1 MTRRRCAITGVLLA
15 VLLTVS
21 TAGCASSGSA
31 APDDGRIRIVA
42 STEVYGSIAESIG
55 GDRVNVTSIIDAPG
69 MDPHSYEADA
79 RVQLALA
86 RADLVIENGGGYDD
100 FMATLLDGARNP
112 DATVI
117 NVTDLSGYGRDE
129 AFNEH
134 LWYDFPTMVTLVDEL
149 VAALSERDAASSDA
163 YRSAGDDLVN
173 SLNGL
178 MARESALKSAH
189 EGKGVAITEP
199 VPLYLLE
206 ASGLVDR
213 TPPAFSEAIEE
224 GTDVAPA
231 VLRETLDL
239 FAGRA
244 VSLLAYNDQ
253 TTGPETEKVKA
264 AAADAGIP
272 VVGVAETLPEG
283 VGYVDWMTSI
293 LVAVETALS

>member
-1 MTRRRCAITGVLLA
+1 MTALV
-15 VLLTVS
+15 TVGA
-21 TAGCASSGSA
+21 TGCAPPGSA
-31 APDDGRIRIVA
+31 ATDDGRIRIVA
-42 STEVYGSIAESIG
+42 STDVYGSIAESIG
-55 GDRVNVTSIIDAPG
+55 GDLVDVTSIIDDPA

-79 RVQLALA
+79 RVQLALS

-100 FMATLLDGARNP
+100 FMGVLLDGVSNS

-117 NVTDLSGYGRDE
+117 NVTDLSGYDRDT

-149 VAALSERDAASSDA
+149 VAELAKRDAASEDA

-173 SLNGL
+173 SLEGL

-213 TPPAFSEAIEE
+213 TPPGFSEAIEE

-231 VLRETLDL
+231 VLKETLDL
-239 FAGRA
+239 FAGEA
-244 VSLLAYNDQ
+244 VSLLAYNEQ
-253 TTGPETEKVKA
+253 TIGPETEKVKA
-264 AAADAGIP
+264 AASDAGIP
-272 VVGVAETLPEG
+272 VVAVAETLPEEG
-283 VGYVDWMTSI
+283 GYVDWMASI